1 MKTYINMRSVMI
13 GEELLFRKKSMG
25 KSIFL
30 KVFLNVYSNPA
41 KNKTG
46 AAVKLSL
53 FKGKNSLKPYSSV
66 FIDPDE
72 LDEFIHFMG
81 DAISIFDE
89 HNNKVEEPTIH
100 EAMFHGKRFLNG
112 HVALIPKG
120 AKKFGCES
128 FITFSGGK
136 EELCPKKDRDLL
148 SQLLDLLKEEQTY
161 QKMVSYEAV
170 GA

>member
-13 GEELLFRKKSMG
+13 GEEILFKKKAMG

-30 KVFLNVYSNPA
+30 KVFLNIYSNPA
-41 KNKTG
+41 KDKTG

-53 FKGKNSLKPYSSV
+53 FKGKNALKPFSSV
-66 FIDPDE
+66 YIDPDE
-72 LDEFIHFMG
+72 LDEFIHFLE
-81 DAISIFDE
+81 DALLIYDE
-89 HNNKVEEPTIH
+89 HNKKVEEPTLN

-128 FITFSGGK
+128 FMTFSGGK
-136 EELCPKKDRDLL
+136 EHLNPKKDVELL
-148 SQLLDLLKEEQTY
+148 EKLMSLLKEEQTY
-161 QKMVSYEAV
+161 QKMKSYEAV

>member
-1 MKTYINMRSVMI
+1 MKTYINMRSVMV
-13 GEELLFRKKSMG
+13 GEEMLFRKKTMG

-30 KVFLNVYSNPA
+30 KVFLNIYSNPA

-53 FKGKNSLKPYSSV
+53 FKGKNALKSYSSV
-66 FIDPDE
+66 YIDPDE
-72 LDEFIHFMG
+72 LDEFIHFIE
-81 DAISIFDE
+81 DALLIYDE
-89 HNNKVEEPTIH
+89 YTNKVEEPSIH
-100 EAMFHGKRFLNG
+100 EATFHGKRFLNG
-112 HVALIPKG
+112 HAALLPIG

-136 EELCPKKDRDLL
+136 ELLTPKKDGELL
-148 SQLLDLLKEEQTY
+148 KKLLDLLKEEQTY
-161 QKMVSYEAV
+161 QKMRSYEAV